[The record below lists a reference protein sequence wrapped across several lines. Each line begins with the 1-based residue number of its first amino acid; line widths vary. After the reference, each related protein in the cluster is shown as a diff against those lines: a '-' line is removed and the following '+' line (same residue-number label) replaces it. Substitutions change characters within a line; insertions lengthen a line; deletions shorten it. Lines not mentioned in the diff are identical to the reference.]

1 MEKVIYDEK
10 NGLWYE
16 LQGDYYIP
24 CLKLPE
30 EEQQPIGVW
39 GQRHLRYIKQNRKAL
54 YLNLLTSGKLNG
66 YLADLDKQAEEMFSQ
81 LVKQMAEREGV
92 TEKLKADNQMEWIG
106 RMNNIRENVINIIN
120 QVTLPRF
127 TAQLCNLIP

>member
-39 GQRHLRYIKQNRKAL
+39 GQRHLRYIKQHRKVL
-54 YLNLLTSGKLNG
+54 YFNLLTSGKLNR
-66 YLADLDKQAEEMFSQ
+66 YLADINKQAEDMLSR
-81 LVKQMAEREGV
+81 LVKQMAECEGV
-92 TEKLKADNQMEWIG
+92 TEQLKADNQMEWVD
-106 RMNNIRENVINIIN
+106 RMNNIRSRATEIVNHDIIYN
-120 QVTLPRF
+120 
-127 TAQLCNLIP
+127 

>member
-24 CLKLPE
+24 CLKLHE
-30 EEQQPIGVW
+30 EEQQPIGIW
-39 GQRHLRYIKQNRKAL
+39 GHRHLRYIKQHRKVL

-66 YLADLDKQAEEMFSQ
+66 YLTDLDKQAEDMFFR
-81 LVKQMAEREGV
+81 LVKQMAEREDV
-92 TEKLKADNQMEWIG
+92 TEKLKADNQKEWVG
-106 RMNNIRENVINIIN
+106 RMNNIGSRAKEVINN
-120 QVTLPRF
+120 E
-127 TAQLCNLIP
+127 LIFS

>member
-1 MEKVIYDEK
+1 MEKGICDEK

-39 GQRHLRYIKQNRKAL
+39 RQRHLRYIKQHRKVL

-66 YLADLDKQAEEMFSQ
+66 HLADIDKQAEDMLSR
-81 LVKQMAEREGV
+81 LVKQMAERECV
-92 TEKLKADNQMEWIG
+92 TEQLKADNQMEWVA
-106 RMNNIRENVINIIN
+106 RMNNIRSRATEIVNKD
-120 QVTLPRF
+120 
-127 TAQLCNLIP
+127 LIYG

>member
-1 MEKVIYDEK
+1 MEKYIYDEK

-30 EEQQPIGVW
+30 EEQQSIGVW
-39 GQRHLRYIKQNRKAL
+39 GQRHLRHIKRNSKVL

-66 YLADLDKQAEEMFSQ
+66 YLADIDKQAEDMLSR

-92 TEKLKADNQMEWIG
+92 TEQLKADNQMEWVS
-106 RMNNIRENVINIIN
+106 RMNNIRNRAIEAVNTDIV
-120 QVTLPRF
+120 F
-127 TAQLCNLIP
+127 A

>member
-24 CLKLPE
+24 CLKLL
-30 EEQQPIGVW
+30 EEQQPIGIW
-39 GQRHLRYIKQNRKAL
+39 GQRHLRYIKENRKVL

-81 LVKQMAEREGV
+81 LLKQMAEREGV
-92 TEKLKADNQMEWIG
+92 TEKLKADNQMEWVC
-106 RMNNIRENVINIIN
+106 RMNNIKNRAEEIIFN
-120 QVTLPRF
+120 E
-127 TAQLCNLIP
+127 LIYV

>member
-30 EEQQPIGVW
+30 EEQQLIGVW
-39 GQRHLRYIKQNRKAL
+39 GQHHLRYIKQNRKVL

-66 YLADLDKQAEEMFSQ
+66 YLADLDKQAEDMFFR

-92 TEKLKADNQMEWIG
+92 TEKFKADNQMEWVA
-106 RMNNIRENVINIIN
+106 RMNNIRSRATEIVNNDMIY
-120 QVTLPRF
+120 T
-127 TAQLCNLIP
+127 

>member
-39 GQRHLRYIKQNRKAL
+39 GQRHLRYIKQNRKVL
-54 YLNLLTSGKLNG
+54 YLNLLTSGKLHR
-66 YLADLDKQAEEMFSQ
+66 YLADIDKQAESMLYR
-81 LVKQMAEREGV
+81 LVKQMTEREGL
-92 TEKLKADNQMEWIG
+92 TEQFKANNQMEWVG
-106 RMNNIRENVINIIN
+106 RMNNIRSRATEVVNNE
-120 QVTLPRF
+120 
-127 TAQLCNLIP
+127 LIYT